1 MVYYGDYGI
10 RQTLD
15 TVTITSGMVS
25 GYLPISLQPRQAVTI
40 GIQFVDG
47 SFALATPSLRRRHM
61 LYYILYA
68 IPVLVFIRCYR
79 QRRRYG
85 KDAPL
90 PDVVSYYPPK
100 GMTPPECIVALQ

>member
-1 MVYYGDYGI
+1 M

-15 TVTITSGMVS
+15 TVTVTSGVVS

-40 GIQFVDG
+40 GIQFADG
-47 SFALATPSLRRRHM
+47 SFVLATPSLWWRRI

-68 IPVLVFIRCYR
+68 IPVLVFIWCYR
-79 QRRRYG
+79 QWRRYG
-85 KDAPL
+85 KDRPR

-100 GMTPPECIVALQ
+100 DMTPPEYIVSLQ